1 MIDPLFDAVESLS
14 NLLGQL
20 RELRRCGEIAEDQIE
35 EVGAMIDETVEW
47 IVSVLQRVR
56 ETSSKER
63 QSSINTSAAEQK
75 AFA

>member
-14 NLLGQL
+14 NLLGEL

-47 IVSVLQRVR
+47 IISVLRRVR
-56 ETSSKER
+56 ETKSSER
-63 QSSINTSAAEQK
+63 QSSTNTSAAERK
-75 AFA
+75 AFT